1 MVNPRDFE
9 RIARLGLFM
18 SCYVANSVE
27 DSEAVARAYGEEVA
41 NTFLSPLNSMIKA
54 GVKVVFETDRASY
67 IWTDLERG
75 VTRKDLKGKV
85 WGAQERVD
93 KPTALRMVTSWA
105 AEYVLKP
112 DQLGMIQ
119 KGKLA
124 DLLVLDRDYLTI
136 PDDDISEIQP
146 LLTVMDG
153 KVVFVHTRFAGEYNF
168 RPTGAVVSTYNDLIQ
183 RRRPSEIIAGAG
195 G

>member
-1 MVNPRDFE
+1 
-9 RIARLGLFM
+9 
-18 SCYVANSVE
+18 
-27 DSEAVARAYGEEVA
+27 
-41 NTFLSPLNSMIKA
+41 
-54 GVKVVFETDRASY
+54 
-67 IWTDLERG
+67 
-75 VTRKDLKGKV
+75 LKGKV

-119 KGKLA
+119 QGKLA

-153 KVVFVHTRFAGEYNF
+153 KIVFVHSQFAQEYSL
-168 RPTGAVVSTYNDLIQ
+168 RPDGAVVSTYKDLIQ
-183 RRRPSEIIAGAG
+183 RRKVSEMISGAG